1 MVLRAWRLVKT
12 RYSANA
18 FDGEGPRL
26 YGGRWNSQGVR
37 VAYGSESVAL
47 ATLEVLAHLST
58 TRVLGS
64 YSLASIRFPE
74 ELIVSLDPASLPAS
88 WRTYPPPPEVQA
100 VGDQWAAAGG
110 SAVLRVPSV
119 IVPDSSNYLF
129 NPEHPDFAR
138 MVVDP
143 PAPYVWDPRAL
154 RP

>member
-1 MVLRAWRLVKT
+1 MLRAWRLVKT

-18 FDGEGPRL
+18 FDGEGARL
-26 YGGRWNSQGVR
+26 YGARWNSQGVR

-58 TRVLGS
+58 TSVLGS
-64 YSLASIRFPE
+64 YSLARIRFPE

-100 VGDQWAAAGG
+100 VGDEWVSGAR

-119 IVPDSSNYLF
+119 IVPESSNYLL
-129 NPEHPDFAR
+129 N
-138 MVVDP
+138 
-143 PAPYVWDPRAL
+143 
-154 RP
+154 